1 MTGNMQLLAALLL
14 LMTSPA
20 PPLPARLPPV
30 DRCAADPSFGRFR
43 AELLSALERRDR
55 EHLLAI
61 VAEDIM
67 VDFGGGQGRAA
78 FIEHWGLGQPKESG
92 LWAELG
98 QILRLGCTMQ
108 GGTASS
114 PSLMDQLPADRDAF
128 MTLLAVK
135 PGAALREAPSEA
147 SPAIR
152 RLDWDLL
159 TLAPKGAVE
168 GWFAVMLED
177 GGTGY
182 VLWEHVRSPV
192 DYRAV
197 FSKQS
202 GRWAMTVLVAGD

>member
-1 MTGNMQLLAALLL
+1 MELIAALLL
-14 LMTSPA
+14 LTASPA
-20 PPLPARLPPV
+20 PPLAARLPPV

-43 AELLSALERRDR
+43 ADLLSALQRRDR
-55 EHLLAI
+55 AHLLGI

-67 VDFGGGQGRAA
+67 VDFGGGHGRAA
-78 FIEHWGLGQPKESG
+78 FIEHWGLARPKESP

-98 QILRLGCTMQ
+98 QILRLGCTIQ

-128 MTLLAVK
+128 MTLLAVR
-135 PGAALREAPSEA
+135 PGAALRKAPSNS
-147 SPAIR
+147 SPVIR

-168 GWFAVMLED
+168 GWFPIVLED

-197 FSKQS
+197 FSKQN
-202 GRWAMTVLVAGD
+202 GRWQMTVLVAGD